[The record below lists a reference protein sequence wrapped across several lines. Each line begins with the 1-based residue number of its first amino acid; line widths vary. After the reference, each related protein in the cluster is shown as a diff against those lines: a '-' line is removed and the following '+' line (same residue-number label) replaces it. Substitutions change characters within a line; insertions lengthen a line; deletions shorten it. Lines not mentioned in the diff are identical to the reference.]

1 MNITEAL
8 KQVLN
13 QGGDNNFFVVQ
24 LDANFYIQVAG
35 TKGSPKVILE
45 AVSNEFLPKN
55 KQLTKTQHDRLI
67 QLGWELPKDSN
78 YTMDISIRTS
88 EEIAKTV
95 ELIQLTA
102 SEVYNTKVITD
113 LMLELSLDA

>member
-8 KQVLN
+8 HQVLN

-35 TKGSPKVILE
+35 TKGSPDVMLE
-45 AVSNEFLPKN
+45 AISNEYLPKN
-55 KQLTKTQHDRLI
+55 RQLTKVQHDKLI
-67 QLGWELPKDSN
+67 ALGWELPDGSN
-78 YTMDISIRTS
+78 YTMDCSIRTS
-88 EEIAKTV
+88 DEIERTA

-113 LMLELSLDA
+113 QMLELSLDV